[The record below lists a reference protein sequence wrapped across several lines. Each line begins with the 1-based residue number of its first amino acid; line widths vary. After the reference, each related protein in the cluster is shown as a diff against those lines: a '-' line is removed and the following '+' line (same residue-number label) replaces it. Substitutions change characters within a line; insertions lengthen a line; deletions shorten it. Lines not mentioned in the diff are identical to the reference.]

1 MCGSGMTKEN
11 PYHIALSVY
20 NKMGLPMGFIS
31 ALMLVRRGKGL
42 PSIPWKMRH
51 AVLTQLRLVV
61 THASVPLNARRY
73 VAR

>member
-20 NKMGLPMGFIS
+20 NKIPMGFIS

-61 THASVPLNARRY
+61 TSASVPLNARRY